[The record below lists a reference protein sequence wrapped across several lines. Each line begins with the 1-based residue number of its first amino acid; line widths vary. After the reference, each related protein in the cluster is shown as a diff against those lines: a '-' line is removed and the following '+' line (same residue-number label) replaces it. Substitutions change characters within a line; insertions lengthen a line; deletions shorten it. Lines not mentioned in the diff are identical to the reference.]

1 MKLTIKEMILI
12 SLFTSLTAI
21 GAFIKIP
28 TPLVP
33 FTLQFLFCSYAGI
46 LLGAKHGLYSQG
58 LYLFIG
64 LIGIPI
70 FANGGGPA
78 YVLQPTFGYLIGF
91 TACSYIV
98 GRFVD
103 KNERIRFWPVFGAIL
118 SGLTMVYL
126 FGVVYLYA
134 IMQFYLGKEMTLM
147 AAAMIGFVPYVAFDV
162 IQAVVIA
169 LSAVKILPILRRS
182 GFLAN
187 GKRKILQ

>member
-1 MKLTIKEMILI
+1 MKLTVREMILI
-12 SLFTSLTAI
+12 SVFTSLTAI

-46 LLGAKHGLYSQG
+46 LLGAKHGFYSQG
-58 LYLFIG
+58 LYLAIG

-91 TACSYIV
+91 AFCSYII
-98 GRFVD
+98 GRFID
-103 KNERIRFWPVFGAIL
+103 KQQEIRFWPVL
-118 SGLTMVYL
+118 SVVLCGLLTVYL
-126 FGVVYLYA
+126 LGVLYLYA
-134 IMQFYLGKEMTLM
+134 VVHIYLGKEMTLM
-147 AAAMIGFVPYVAFDV
+147 AAALVGFVPYITFDV

-169 LSAVKILPILRRS
+169 LSAVKILPVLRRS
-182 GFLAN
+182 GFFT
-187 GKRKILQ
+187 R

>member
-46 LLGAKHGLYSQG
+46 LLGAKRGLYSQG
-58 LYLFIG
+58 LYLLIG

-78 YVLQPTFGYLIGF
+78 YVLQPTFGYLVGF
-91 TACSYIV
+91 AACSYII
-98 GRFVD
+98 GQFVD
-103 KNERIRFWPVFGAIL
+103 KNEEIRFWPVFGSIM
-118 SGLTMVYL
+118 SGLTVVYL

-134 IMQFYLGKEMTLM
+134 IVQFYLGKEMTLM
-147 AAAMIGFVPYVAFDV
+147 AAAMVGFVPYITFDI

-169 LSAVKILPILRRS
+169 LSSVKILPVLRRS
-182 GFLAN
+182 GVLVN
-187 GKRKILQ
+187 GKRKMSQ